1 MAGVTL
7 TASEIDLNT
16 INKYLEYTNFLD
28 LWDLVKP
35 SYIGKKVT
43 INPVDVLVR
52 RGLSVEDAEAFLNS
66 LTLNERQLI
75 SLAYADPMEN
85 EFLEENVLRVYNLD
99 YDNYLNKKQ
108 GHQNN
113 NDVSEG
119 AGTIAAGGASGLPP
133 DDEDDKNKSKTS
145 SQTSKNDSEFQDK
158 IDKSWDKGSFDSPEG
173 SLDYHFN
180 KHGKEVGATTPRQYL
195 EKARVFADNL
205 KGATKVN
212 IKGSTENV
220 VRYYKNGKYIDMVG
234 KKIIS
239 FGKQ

>member
-1 MAGVTL
+1 MATFTAKQGIEQCFHSPTCKKQLIDSIITTAALAELTL

-43 INPVDVLVR
+43 INPVDVLVL

-75 SLAYADPMEN
+75 SLAYAAPMGN
-85 EFLEENVLRVYNLD
+85 EFLEENVLKVYDLY
-99 YDNYLNKKQ
+99 YDDYLNKKQ

-119 AGTIAAGGASGLPP
+119 AGTIAAGGTSGLPP
-133 DDEDDKNKSKTS
+133 DDDGN
-145 SQTSKNDSEFQDK
+145 KNDSDKKPDIKMANDSYLKRKGFDPHKIKEEFFG
-158 IDKSWDKGSFDSPEG
+158 KGS
-173 SLDYHFN
+173 N
-180 KHGKEVGATTPRQYL
+180 
-195 EKARVFADNL
+195 ARYDIYVD
-205 KGATKVN
+205 KKVE
-212 IKGSTENV
+212 S
-220 VRYYKNGKYIDMVG
+220 
-234 KKIIS
+234 
-239 FGKQ
+239 

>member
-1 MAGVTL
+1 MATFAAKQGIEQCFHSPTCKKQIIDSIITTAALAEVTL

-113 NDVSEG
+113 NDLSEG
-119 AGTIAAGGASGLPP
+119 ARLLRQVGL
-133 DDEDDKNKSKTS
+133 
-145 SQTSKNDSEFQDK
+145 QDYCLIMRMIK
-158 IDKSWDKGSFDSPEG
+158 IN
-173 SLDYHFN
+173 LRLVL
-180 KHGKEVGATTPRQYL
+180 KHQKMILNFKIKLINRGI
-195 EKARVFADNL
+195 RVVL
-205 KGATKVN
+205 IHPKVH
-212 IKGSTENV
+212 
-220 VRYYKNGKYIDMVG
+220 
-234 KKIIS
+234 
-239 FGKQ
+239 